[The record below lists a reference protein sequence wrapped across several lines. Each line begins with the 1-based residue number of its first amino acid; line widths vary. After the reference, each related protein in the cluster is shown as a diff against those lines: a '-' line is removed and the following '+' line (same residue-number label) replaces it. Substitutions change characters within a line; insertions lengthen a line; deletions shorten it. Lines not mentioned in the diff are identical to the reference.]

1 VSVNFSI
8 YSYIQGVGGWLG
20 VGCGVGSLRG
30 MWLRAWMGFFVGM
43 SSFLKKRKKMYS
55 GISVFFFVLLRN
67 NNGLKKKF
75 KRGTLNLKKKFKTN
89 AILGRQMN

>member
-1 VSVNFSI
+1 
-8 YSYIQGVGGWLG
+8 
-20 VGCGVGSLRG
+20 
-30 MWLRAWMGFFVGM
+30 M